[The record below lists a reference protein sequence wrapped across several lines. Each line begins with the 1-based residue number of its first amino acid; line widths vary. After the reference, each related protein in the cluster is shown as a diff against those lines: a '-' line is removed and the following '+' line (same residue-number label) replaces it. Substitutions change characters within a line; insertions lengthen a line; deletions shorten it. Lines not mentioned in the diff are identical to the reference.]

1 MAPKREATPLRVPRV
16 NDMPELSTVLR
27 RLASDYA
34 YVLPGLPIAVF
45 SFSLLLSLLVVSV
58 ATLVVWIG
66 ALLLP
71 LTLVVATGFAELSR
85 SRLRRWGREP
95 GEVGYRRAGHG
106 LVGTLSLV
114 ADPRRWLDLVF
125 EMLIALPLRLLTWV
139 IAVTWTALGLGGIS
153 YFFWSRFL
161 PDQGQAIDLLRQST
175 PQLVPAGQT
184 QQYFLEAG
192 LMMLL
197 GLGALAALPL
207 VIHGLAR
214 LDALL
219 TGVLL
224 SSGSDRTEQ
233 APPAQPPRSANQ
245 VPRSFSGQ
253 AWSRIGAGF
262 AAVVLL
268 AVGWPV
274 TAAIYDVDGP
284 VAMVVVIAHCAAIM
298 VTLRWAWAGLG
309 LSLAASGA
317 TMLLTAASSVVVW
330 PWPVTTLITQCA
342 VLVVAALARPWYY
355 AAAAWSVGAA
365 MSVAALLAAAPE
377 MPVGAMANSIVFI
390 SVSAAVVVLGAL
402 ARVWIRNAGRLEEAT
417 RTSAEQGRRRHELEE
432 RNRIARELHDVVAHS
447 MSVISVQ
454 ATTAQYRN
462 PDIDDAARR
471 EFDEIAE
478 SSRQALSEMRMLLSI
493 LRGGDEVPTAPEPGL
508 ADIDALIEST
518 RASGTE
524 IRHTAVGGSLS
535 DLTVSSSTGLIAYRT
550 VQEALANAL
559 RHAPGAVIDVG
570 VAGGEGLEGQSV
582 LRIEVVNAAPPDRAV
597 EPAPGAG
604 LGLEG
609 IRERVEAVG
618 GTVDAAPTRG
628 GGFALRA
635 VLPV

>member
-1 MAPKREATPLRVPRV
+1 MAPKRETTPLRVPRV
-16 NDMPELSTVLR
+16 NDMPEVSTVLR
-27 RLASDYA
+27 RLGSDYA

-45 SFSLLLSLLVVSV
+45 SFSLLLSLLVTSL

-95 GEVGYRRAGHG
+95 GGVTYRRAGHG

-139 IAVTWTALGLGGIS
+139 IAVSWTALGLGGVS

-161 PDQGQAIDLLRQST
+161 PEQGQAVDLLRLSM

-184 QQYFLEAG
+184 QQYLLEAG

-197 GLGALAALPL
+197 GLGAVAALPL

-224 SSGSDRTEQ
+224 SAGSAGTDQDRPL
-233 APPAQPPRSANQ
+233 PPSSTNQ
-245 VPRSFSGQ
+245 VTRSFSGE

-274 TAAIYDVDGP
+274 TAAVYDVEGP
-284 VAMVVVIAHCAAIM
+284 AAMVVVLGHCAAIII
-298 VTLRWAWAGLG
+298 TLRWAWVGLG

-317 TMLLTAASSVVVW
+317 TVLLTAESAVVVW

-342 VLVVAALARPWYY
+342 VLVVASLARPWYY

-365 MSVAALLAAAPE
+365 MSVAALLAAAPG
-377 MPVGAMANSIVFI
+377 MPVGAMANSIVFV

-462 PDIDDAARR
+462 PNIDDAARR
-471 EFDEIAE
+471 EFNEIAE

-493 LRGGDEVPTAPEPGL
+493 LRGGDEVPTAPEPGV

-524 IRHTAVGGSLS
+524 IRHSAAGDSLT
-535 DLTVSSSTGLIAYRT
+535 DLAVSSSTGLIAYRT

-559 RHAPGAVIDVG
+559 RHAPGAVIDVE
-570 VAGGEGLEGQSV
+570 VTGGESSEGESV
-582 LRIEVVNAAPPDRAV
+582 LRISVLNAPPPDKVV

-618 GTVDAAPTRG
+618 GTVEAGPTEG

-635 VLPV
+635 ALPV